1 MPLIV
6 PDDTPLSILIAFAF
20 RHENDHRAD
29 CARFLTV
36 PCYNGDTIMADMQY
50 RRCGKSGVLLPEISL
65 GLWHNFGDGA
75 DPAVCRSM
83 IGRALELGICHF
95 DLADNYGPPPGS
107 AESCF
112 GRLLKNDFAARRD
125 EMFISTK
132 AGHLMWPGPYGDWGS
147 RKHLLAGL
155 DQSLRRMQLDYVD
168 VFYSHRPD
176 PQTPLEETIGA
187 LVHAVRSGKALYVGL
202 SKYPPALF
210 NRACEMLKEEKVPC
224 LLHQFRYNLLD
235 RACERAVLS
244 EVEEQ
249 QTGAIVFSPL
259 AQGMLTGKY
268 LAGMPTVSRAADDSS
283 VFLDAD
289 KVAADRERV
298 AALQQIAEQSGLSL
312 TQLALRWLLR
322 REEITSVLIGAR
334 TVEQLE
340 QCAAASGQEPLPQ
353 DVLDAIDALA

>member
-1 MPLIV
+1 MV
-6 PDDTPLSILIAFAF
+6 A
-20 RHENDHRAD
+20 
-29 CARFLTV
+29 
-36 PCYNGDTIMADMQY
+36 
-50 RRCGKSGVLLPEISL
+50 
-65 GLWHNFGDGA
+65 
-75 DPAVCRSM
+75 RSM
-83 IGRALELGICHF
+83 ELGVCHF

-107 AESCF
+107 AEEMF
-112 GRLLKNDFAARRD
+112 GRLLQRDFSAHRD

-155 DQSLRRMQLDYVD
+155 DASLRRLKLDYVD

-176 PQTPLEETIGA
+176 PQTPLEETVGA
-187 LVHAVRSGKALYVGL
+187 LVQAVRSGKALYVGL
-202 SKYPPALF
+202 SKYSPSQF
-210 NRACEMLKEEKVPC
+210 NRACEMLREEKVPC

-235 RACERAVLS
+235 RACEAAVLP

-249 QTGAIVFSPL
+249 QTGSIAFSPL

-268 LAGMPTVSRAADDSS
+268 LNGVPTVSRAADASS

-289 KVAADRERV
+289 KVAADYNRV
-298 AALQQIAEQSGLSL
+298 AALQKIAEEAGLSL

-334 TVEQLE
+334 NVEQLE
-340 QCAAASGQEPLPQ
+340 QCASVSGLPPLPQ
-353 DVLDAIDALA
+353 EVLDAIDALS